1 MIKGTQRRIVEIR
14 LGKSKLYESA
24 CFWLRQGVGAE
35 QKSEREL
42 LEEAR
47 AIVSA
52 LEPRGKRIRRA
63 LIWRIALCVL
73 MLLIGAALGFGL
85 ALLL

>member
-1 MIKGTQRRIVEIR
+1 MIKGVQRRVIELK

-24 CFWLRQGVGAE
+24 CFFLRQGVGAE
-35 QKSEREL
+35 QRSEREL

-52 LEPRGKRIRRA
+52 LEPRGKRSGRA
-63 LIWRIALCVL
+63 RVRWIALCI
-73 MLLIGAALGFGL
+73 MMTLLGGAIGFGL
-85 ALLL
+85 ALLI